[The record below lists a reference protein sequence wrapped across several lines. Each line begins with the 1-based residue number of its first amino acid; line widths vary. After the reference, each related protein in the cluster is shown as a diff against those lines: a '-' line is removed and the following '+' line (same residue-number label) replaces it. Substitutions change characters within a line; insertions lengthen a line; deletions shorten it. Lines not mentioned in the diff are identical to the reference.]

1 MKKEIQPK
9 YFQEAVVTCAS
20 CGATWKTGSTQATLR
35 TEVCSNCHPFFTGQL
50 ARLLDVE
57 GQVDRFYKRLQARE
71 EYVSEK
77 KTREDAKTS
86 PNRAVADLEI
96 NTRAKDHLSKAGVV
110 TVGDVLEW
118 LTEGDSKLL
127 GITGFG
133 QKSLI
138 DLKKELR
145 QLGYEL
151 PEA

>member
-9 YFQEAVVTCAS
+9 YYQEAVVTCAS
-20 CGATWKTGSTQATLR
+20 CGATWKTGSTQPKLR

-71 EYVSEK
+71 GFANEK
-77 KTREDAKTS
+77 KDREEAKTS

-96 NTRAKDHLSKAGVV
+96 NTRAKDHLNKAGVV

-118 LTEGDSKLL
+118 LAEGDSKLL
-127 GITGFG
+127 AISGFG

>member
-9 YFQEAVVTCAS
+9 YFDEAVVTCAS

-57 GQVDRFYKRLQARE
+57 GQVDRFYRRLQARE
-71 EYVSEK
+71 QYVSDK
-77 KTREDAKTS
+77 QDREAAKTS
-86 PNRAVADLEI
+86 PERPIADLEI
-96 NTRAKDHLSKAGVV
+96 SSRAKDALSKAGII
-110 TVGDVLEW
+110 TVGDVLGQ
-118 LTEGDSKLL
+118 LAEGDSALL
-127 GITGFG
+127 DIGGFG